1 MQILQTEGPISRNHQ
16 KRLAWKPAGRIV
28 PTLVTA
34 VMLTAFL
41 ATAPAAV
48 AQDVASG
55 ERIWKSK
62 AGCPQCHGWAGD
74 GLASGFHNQGAPSLR
89 ETQLTRDQIRETIQ
103 CGRPGT
109 QMPHFD
115 RFAYTDKRC
124 YDMTA
129 ADLGDL
135 EPIRAATT
143 LQPFEIDAAA
153 DYVATKVKG
162 AGPVT
167 RAQCVEFFGQT
178 GAVCDKYPER
188 ASAARPE
195 EEKKLSGHRKAAA
208 LFRRAGLRRQPRL
221 NPASQAEH
229 EQQGRV
235 LQILHSRRLVQQ
247 VPGRI
252 VPAD

>member
-1 MQILQTEGPISRNHQ
+1 
-16 KRLAWKPAGRIV
+16 
-28 PTLVTA
+28 
-34 VMLTAFL
+34 
-41 ATAPAAV
+41 
-48 AQDVASG
+48 
-55 ERIWKSK
+55 
-62 AGCPQCHGWAGD
+62 
-74 GLASGFHNQGAPSLR
+74 
-89 ETQLTRDQIRETIQ
+89 
-103 CGRPGT
+103 
-109 QMPHFD
+109 MPHFD

-188 ASAARPE
+188 VPRGRKRSKNKAATGRGGRFVPKSRLAASAA
-195 EEKKLSGHRKAAA
+195 A
-208 LFRRAGLRRQPRL
+208 
-221 NPASQAEH
+221 
-229 EQQGRV
+229 
-235 LQILHSRRLVQQ
+235 
-247 VPGRI
+247 
-252 VPAD
+252 